1 MTVPHP
7 DGPPAESGT
16 GRPTRWLT
24 DEEQRAWRSFFD
36 NSRRLGDMLHRS
48 LQFNSDMTIAEYRI
62 LVLLS
67 ESEDGSLRMSSL
79 ADGVISSRSRLTHQI
94 RRMEKAG
101 LVERSGVAGD
111 GRGVSAILTDKGRGA
126 LVAAAPG
133 HVSDVREY
141 LIDLLDPDEVRAL
154 GRIFDKVGRA
164 LDTIE

>member
-1 MTVPHP
+1 MTAARS
-7 DGPPAESGT
+7 DGDRAH
-16 GRPTRWLT
+16 PTRWL
-24 DEEQRAWRSFFD
+24 DEEQQHCWRSYLD
-36 NSRRLGDMLHRS
+36 NSRRLTDMLHRS
-48 LQFNSDMTIAEYRI
+48 LQFNSDMALADYRI

-94 RRMEKAG
+94 RRMENAG
-101 LVERSGVAGD
+101 LVERCGVTGD
-111 GRGVSAILTDKGRGA
+111 GRGVRAILTDKGREK

-141 LIDLLDPDEVRAL
+141 LIDLLDPEEVRAL
-154 GRIFDKVGRA
+154 GRIFDKVGEA

>member
-1 MTVPHP
+1 MTASRP
-7 DGPPAESGT
+7 DGDRA
-16 GRPTRWLT
+16 RPTQWLD
-24 DEEQRAWRSFFD
+24 DEQQHAWRSYFD
-36 NSRRLGDMLHRS
+36 NSRRLTDMLHRS
-48 LQFNSDMTIAEYRI
+48 LQFNSDMALAEYRI

-94 RRMEKAG
+94 RRMESAG
-101 LVERSGVAGD
+101 LVERSGVTGD
-111 GRGVSAILTDKGRGA
+111 GRGVRAILTDKGREK

-141 LIDLLDPDEVRAL
+141 LIDLLDPEDVRAL
-154 GRIFDKVGRA
+154 GRIFDKVGDA